1 MEVGG
6 RVCVVTGAARG
17 IGAALAEAMRA
28 AGAESV
34 LRADIR
40 QGEGVERC
48 DVTDEAQVAAL
59 IERVWRDHGR
69 IDVFCSNA
77 GIAVGGGPEATDAD
91 WDRIWRVNTLA
102 HVYVARH
109 LVPRLLERGEGY
121 LVGTVSAAGLLN
133 HVTAMPYGVTK
144 AAALS
149 LFEWLSIAHHDAGLR
164 VSALC
169 PQGVKTDML
178 GFGDSMSAVLA
189 QSALE
194 PEQVAQV
201 VLEAMR
207 EERFLILPHP
217 EVARY
222 YANRA
227 TDNERWL
234 RGMRRMRAGLTKA

>member
-1 MEVGG
+1 MEMSG
-6 RVCVVTGAARG
+6 RVCIVTGAARG
-17 IGAALAEAMRA
+17 IGAALAEALRG
-28 AGAESV
+28 AGAQAV
-34 LRADIR
+34 VRADIR
-40 QGEGVERC
+40 GGPDVVRC
-48 DVTDEAQVAAL
+48 DVTVESEVAAL
-59 IERVWRDHGR
+59 IDGVAREHGR
-69 IDVFCSNA
+69 VDVFCSNA
-77 GIAVGGGPEATDAD
+77 GIAVGGGPEASDED

-109 LVPRLLERGEGY
+109 LVPRMLEQGEGY

-149 LFEWLSIAHHDAGLR
+149 LFEWLSINYHDRGLR

-178 GFGDSMSAVLA
+178 GFGDTMSKHLA
-189 QSALE
+189 ETALE
-194 PEQVAQV
+194 PAQVALD
-201 VLEAMR
+201 VLQAMR

-222 YANRA
+222 FANRA
-227 TDNERWL
+227 NDNERWL
-234 RGMRRMRAGLTKA
+234 RGMRRLRATLS

>member
-28 AGAESV
+28 AGAEAV
-34 LRADIR
+34 VRVDIR
-40 QGEGVERC
+40 EGDGVERC
-48 DVTDEAQVAAL
+48 DVTVESEVAGL
-59 IERVWRDHGR
+59 IERVWREQGR

-77 GIAVGGGPEATDAD
+77 GIAVGGGPEATDAE

-109 LVPRLLERGEGY
+109 LVPRMLERGEGY

-194 PEQVAQV
+194 PAQVAQV
-201 VLEAMR
+201 VLEGMR

-222 YANRA
+222 YSNRA
-227 TDNERWL
+227 DDNERWL
-234 RGMRRMRAGLTKA
+234 RGMRRMRAGLMST